1 MAVVWGFLALLMLVF
16 VGMGA
21 TVLKML
27 QGGEPDDKPLGE
39 PRLTVVPV
47 ALLMI
52 CVLLL
57 GLAIPSPVASLIR
70 DAAAFLEVRP

>member
-1 MAVVWGFLALLMLVF
+1 MAVAWGFLALLMLVF

-27 QGGEPDDKPLGE
+27 QGGEPGEKPCRE
-39 PRLTVVPV
+39 PRLAVVPV
-47 ALLMI
+47 ALLMV

-57 GLAIPSPVASLIR
+57 GIAIPAPVADLIR